1 MTTRTNSDKW
11 NRIYAAGD
19 HGSLQA
25 ARVLLE
31 NTHLLPAAGKA
42 LDAACGLGANA
53 LLLAQHGLET
63 YAWDI
68 SQTAIDKL
76 QSRSTELNIQLQVET
91 RDVNAFPPAPAS
103 FDVIVV
109 SRFLERALIPQLIA
123 ALRKGGLIY
132 YQTFIKDKT
141 DDSGPRNPDY
151 RLGTNE
157 LLCLFQALQIL
168 VYREEGTLGDLQ
180 QGFRNEAMLI
190 ARKGEAHG

>member
-1 MTTRTNSDKW
+1 MTTQADSDKW
-11 NRIYAAGD
+11 NRIYEAGD
-19 HGSLQA
+19 HSNLHAASVLQD
-25 ARVLLE
+25 
-31 NTHLLPAAGKA
+31 NTHLLPVAGKA
-42 LDAACGLGANA
+42 LDVACGLGANA

-68 SQTAIDKL
+68 SQTAVDKL
-76 QSRSTELNIQLQVET
+76 QSRSTELNIPLQVET

-109 SRFLERALIPQLIA
+109 SRFLERTLIPPLIA

-151 RLGTNE
+151 RLGMNE
-157 LLCLFQALQIL
+157 LLLLFQALQIL
-168 VYREEGTLGDLQ
+168 VYREEGNVGDLQ
-180 QGFRNEAMLI
+180 RGFRNEAMLI
-190 ARKGEAHG
+190 AQKGEAHG